1 MPNIRKGD
9 TTADAY
15 IFPQAASLQVR
26 EPEPRA
32 SEAPKPLVDPR
43 TPIDYAKLQ
52 AEAILADAEAEA
64 QEIRER
70 AQAAIAEELEALR
83 HAAREEGYTQG
94 FAEGMAGAMLEA
106 KVQREEQAVEQAKTV
121 QRFLEGATEARE
133 RLLEETVD
141 ELKDLT
147 IAIAE
152 KIIRVSLKSSSDII
166 VRMIQTA
173 TEKRKR
179 REWVHIYIAGC
190 DYKGMANVVPELT
203 LSLGHL
209 SDRVRIL
216 PLADEEAGTC
226 IVEFP
231 DEIIDASVST
241 QLSGIRDIVAGSAND

>member
-133 RLLEETVD
+133 RLLCPHCI
-141 ELKDLT
+141 L
-147 IAIAE
+147 
-152 KIIRVSLKSSSDII
+152 
-166 VRMIQTA
+166 
-173 TEKRKR
+173 R
-179 REWVHIYIAGC
+179 REQRNCGRAEGFDDRHRREDHPC
-190 DYKGMANVVPELT
+190 QPEK
-203 LSLGHL
+203 
-209 SDRVRIL
+209 
-216 PLADEEAGTC
+216 
-226 IVEFP
+226 
-231 DEIIDASVST
+231 
-241 QLSGIRDIVAGSAND
+241 QQ